1 MICEKI
7 IRKKVYCLNLHRKL
21 KIDEDIDKGENLLVE
36 SHWLEYIYIYIKTHT
51 HTLLVR
57 IQKMWEM
64 LATCLEYKSLW
75 CKELEKKTYM
85 SLQQHSPHCQ
95 LRGE

>member
-36 SHWLEYIYIYIKTHT
+36 SHWLEYIYIHT
-51 HTLLVR
+51 HTTCEDTKNVKNVGNLSWVQESLV
-57 IQKMWEM
+57 
-64 LATCLEYKSLW
+64 
-75 CKELEKKTYM
+75 
-85 SLQQHSPHCQ
+85 
-95 LRGE
+95 